1 MANYQY
7 MMSAD
12 DVARELNCSKSHA
25 YKLVKSMNEELA
37 SQGYITMAG
46 RIPRAYW
53 AKKMYGYEL
62 SVGYNSSNDRYG
74 LLSSDLWIDTGFH
87 CGECLEVLI
96 DDQWV
101 QTRME
106 MNPAREWYLVGTPY
120 CGDLEYIWARIP
132 E

>member
-1 MANYQY
+1 MCSDNMNARKSYTKQILEMQRDSKYRREDECMANYQY

-53 AKKMYGYEL
+53 AKKCMATNY
-62 SVGYNSSNDRYG
+62 
-74 LLSSDLWIDTGFH
+74 
-87 CGECLEVLI
+87 
-96 DDQWV
+96 Q
-101 QTRME
+101 
-106 MNPAREWYLVGTPY
+106 
-120 CGDLEYIWARIP
+120 
-132 E
+132 

>member
-46 RIPRAYW
+46 RIPERIGR
-53 AKKMYGYEL
+53 KKCMATNY
-62 SVGYNSSNDRYG
+62 
-74 LLSSDLWIDTGFH
+74 
-87 CGECLEVLI
+87 
-96 DDQWV
+96 Q
-101 QTRME
+101 
-106 MNPAREWYLVGTPY
+106 
-120 CGDLEYIWARIP
+120 
-132 E
+132 

>member
-1 MANYQY
+1 M
-7 MMSAD
+7 
-12 DVARELNCSKSHA
+12 RE
-25 YKLVKSMNEELA
+25 
-37 SQGYITMAG
+37 G
-46 RIPRAYW
+46 R
-53 AKKMYGYEL
+53 L
-62 SVGYNSSNDRYG
+62 GYNSSNDRYG

-120 CGDLEYIWARIP
+120 CGDLAAKGSP
-132 E
+132 ESGRPYSRTIERSIQ

>member
-1 MANYQY
+1 MANYRY

-53 AKKMYGYEL
+53 AKKM
-62 SVGYNSSNDRYG
+62 
-74 LLSSDLWIDTGFH
+74 
-87 CGECLEVLI
+87 
-96 DDQWV
+96 
-101 QTRME
+101 
-106 MNPAREWYLVGTPY
+106 
-120 CGDLEYIWARIP
+120 
-132 E
+132 

>member
-1 MANYQY
+1 MVNYQY

-46 RIPRAYW
+46 RAYW

-62 SVGYNSSNDRYG
+62 SVG
-74 LLSSDLWIDTGFH
+74 
-87 CGECLEVLI
+87 
-96 DDQWV
+96 
-101 QTRME
+101 
-106 MNPAREWYLVGTPY
+106 
-120 CGDLEYIWARIP
+120 
-132 E
+132 